1 MLQLDFSIFPVLT
14 TERLLL
20 RKLTAEDEQ
29 EIFALRTDDTVNK
42 YLDRIKAR
50 SLEDA
55 RKFIQ
60 KVNKSIASNE
70 LIYWGICLRPNTK
83 IIGTVCF
90 WNIAVENDKA
100 EIGYELLPAC
110 QGKGLMQEALSAIID
125 YGFTSMRLTTIEAAA
140 DPQNERSVKLLGKIG
155 FKKEENKKDILP
167 GNNNMGSMI
176 FYRLNRQ

>member
-1 MLQLDFSIFPVLT
+1 MLQLDFSPFPVLT

-29 EIFALRTDDTVNK
+29 GIFALRTDDIVNK

-50 SLEDA
+50 SVEDA

-60 KVNKSIASNE
+60 KVNNSIDSNE
-70 LIYWGICLRPNTK
+70 LIYWGICLRPKTR

-110 QGKGLMQEALSAIID
+110 QGQGLMQEALSAIID
-125 YGFTSMRLTTIEAAA
+125 YGFTSMRLATIEAVA
-140 DPQNERSVKLLGKIG
+140 DLQNERSVKLLEKIG
-155 FKKEENKKDILP
+155 FKKEGNKKDILP
-167 GNNNMGSMI
+167 GNDNTDNMI
-176 FYRLNRQ
+176 VYRLNRQ